1 MEIKYDS
8 IVIFVSDINRSKT
21 FYQKFLGLE
30 IKMDM
35 GRNVI
40 LENGITLWERP
51 EKHVLVDRTGVE
63 EYANNYYDN
72 FELCFETDNIKD
84 VYNKLVRHNINF
96 LHKIIEEPWG
106 QNTMRLFDPDNNII
120 EIGESLTTFLN
131 RMKSEGMNIEEI
143 ADKTGMQEQDISK
156 LINSDK

>member
-8 IVIFVSDINRSKT
+8 VVIFVSDINQSKN
-21 FYQKFLGLE
+21 FYQNLLGLE

-51 EKHVLVDRTGVE
+51 EKHILVEATGME
-63 EYANNYYDN
+63 DYANNYCDN
-72 FELCFETDNIKD
+72 FELCFETENIED
-84 VYNKLVRHNINF
+84 VYNNLVKHNIKF
-96 LHKIIEEPWG
+96 LHRIIEEPWG